1 MMIGAAYLANP
12 LIIINKYVFCKLTNR
27 PFIWL
32 NTYTADLLTLACYLY
47 AFSWHV
53 VWMNVENSG
62 LGLEENPSK
71 DLMYVE
77 AYGLHAQ
84 TFEFNVQFY
93 IGICLLLS
101 FGR

>member
-1 MMIGAAYLANP
+1 MLMAAAYLAYP
-12 LIIINKYVFCKLTNR
+12 LLIINKYVFCKLTNR